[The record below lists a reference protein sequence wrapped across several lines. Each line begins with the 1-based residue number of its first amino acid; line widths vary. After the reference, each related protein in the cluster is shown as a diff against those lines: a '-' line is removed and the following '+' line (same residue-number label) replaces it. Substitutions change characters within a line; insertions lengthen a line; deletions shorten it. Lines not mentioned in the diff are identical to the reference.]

1 MSDNSASALNI
12 KCSFTSYI
20 IKRKDIPGCVDT
32 RSLSKDFTDP
42 EECVLETRD
51 NICVLRGIG
60 PVYSKTPRWEGW
72 RMLFTRGQHQILGKS
87 TGVLVRYE
95 SRPLSGPHLRF

>member
-12 KCSFTSYI
+12 KCSLTSYI

-32 RSLSKDFTDP
+32 RSLPKDFTDP

-60 PVYSKTPRWEGW
+60 PCTLQDTSMGRLENVIHKRPASDSGQIN
-72 RMLFTRGQHQILGKS
+72 RGACKI
-87 TGVLVRYE
+87 
-95 SRPLSGPHLRF
+95 